1 VFLKRI
7 GEIRKRRIMILDKY
21 IGLWPLIIA
30 LDYGMRPFGLYVA
43 PRELVRHYAFLL
55 KDVYINVFIIIDIEK

>member
-1 VFLKRI
+1 
-7 GEIRKRRIMILDKY
+7 MILDKY